1 MPELFRPKKSRVP
14 TLVIQKRKH
23 VNRIMM
29 QKRRHE
35 RVNQMRMPRL
45 TIVAFILQSLLIV
58 LLSCLGGAAFTYYQ
72 SQLPLLD
79 GIARHSLFQTT
90 HIYDRNGKL
99 LYQLYDHGSDTDGNP
114 RGRRTYV
121 NFGDIPT
128 VLVNTTVAAEDH
140 SFWTNSG
147 VDMYGIV
154 RAVVTDFQHG
164 VPEQGG
170 STVTQQL
177 IKNQFFLKQNRNLQ
191 MKGEEALLAVGLTQ
205 RYSKAQIMEM
215 YLNTVF
221 YGDANF
227 GIEAAAQDFFG
238 LEPQC
243 NKHGQCKPAVAQLT
257 LGEASLLAG
266 LPQSPTTYMPFY
278 NRQAALKRQ
287 EHVLSNMVALDMI
300 TLSQS
305 QAAQKEMKAFKFKRP
320 PSVKN
325 APHFVDYIVDQVLIP
340 LFGAQNLVDGGYSIY
355 TTIDLNLERKVES
368 ITYNRIYG
376 NAPDMYGYTNLR
388 AAHNLNNAAV
398 VVTDP
403 LTGEILSMN
412 GSVNYNDTSKD
423 PRIQG
428 QFNSAA
434 DALRQPGSSFKPIV
448 YSTALEMGWYPAMNV
463 PDAHTYFPDGVKP
476 YEPRNYDRMYHGAI
490 GMSVRRA
497 IANSYNIPAIETLE
511 FAGIPNV
518 LTTAARFGLS
528 HVARTPRGYQGAA
541 MALGTS
547 VESLLNM
554 TTAYATFA
562 NQGVRMPQTTVLQI
576 NNNLGKPI
584 YKFNPQKAQGKRV
597 LGQDV
602 AFLISS
608 ILSDTKARHEEFG
621 PGNPLE
627 LDRPVAAKT
636 GTTDSFD
643 DNWTLGYTPYLTVGV
658 WAGNS
663 DNTPMNNVIGITGAG
678 PIWHDVMVW
687 ANQHYHFP
695 VADFIPPVNVHKVAV
710 SAYSGLLP
718 HLGEP
723 TVKDWFIDGTVPT
736 IQGSYYIPSFVP
748 GMSHFDADQAS
759 HSDDEKK
766 PKDNN

>member
-1 MPELFRPKKSRVP
+1 MPELLDSKKFRDH
-14 TLVIQKRKH
+14 TLVVEKRRHK
-23 VNRIMM
+23 NRIIM

-35 RVNQMRMPRL
+35 RGNYPAIPRL
-45 TIVAFILQSLLIV
+45 TMIAFVLQAIFIILF
-58 LLSCLGGAAFTYYQ
+58 SCLGGAAFTYYQ

-79 GIARHSLFQTT
+79 SIARHSLFQTT

-99 LYQLYDHGSDTDGNP
+99 LYQLYDHGSDASGHP

-121 NFGDIPT
+121 NFADIPT
-128 VLVNTTVAAEDH
+128 VLVNATVAAEDH

-147 VDMYGIV
+147 VDIYGIL
-154 RAVVTDFQHG
+154 RAVVTDFQQG

-177 IKNQFFLKQNRNLQ
+177 IKNQFFLKQDRNLQ
-191 MKGEEALLAVGLTQ
+191 MKGAEALLAVGLTQ

-278 NRQAALKRQ
+278 NRQAALQRQ
-287 EHVLSNMVALDMI
+287 AHVLNNMVSLDMI
-300 TLSQS
+300 TRSQS
-305 QAAQKEMKAFKFKRP
+305 LAAQKEMKSFKFKRP
-320 PSVKN
+320 PFVKN

-355 TTIDLNLERKVES
+355 TTLDLNLERKVEE

-376 NAPDMYGYTNLR
+376 NTPDIYGYTNLR
-388 AAHNLNNAAV
+388 IAHNLNNAAV

-403 LTGEILSMN
+403 HTGEILAMD
-412 GSVNYNDTSKD
+412 GSVNYNDTSDD

-434 DALRQPGSSFKPIV
+434 DALRQPGSSFKPVV
-448 YSTALEMGWYPAMNV
+448 YATALEMGWYPAMNIA
-463 PDAHTYFPDGVKP
+463 DAHTYFPDGVQT
-476 YEPRNYDRMYHGAI
+476 YEPRNYDGRYHGAI
-490 GMSVRRA
+490 GMSMRRA
-497 IANSYNIPAIETLE
+497 IANSFNIPAIEALE

-518 LTTAARFGLS
+518 LTTAGRLGLS
-528 HVARTPRGYQGAA
+528 NVASTPHNYQGAA
-541 MALGTS
+541 MALGSS

-562 NQGVRMPQTTVLQI
+562 DEGIRMPQTTVLQI
-576 NNNLGKPI
+576 NNNVGKPI
-584 YKFNPQKAQGKRV
+584 YKFDPQKARGERV

-602 AFLISS
+602 AFLMSS
-608 ILSDTKARHEEFG
+608 ILSDTKARYEEFG

-636 GTTDSFD
+636 GTTDNFD

-687 ANQHYHFP
+687 ADQHYHFP
-695 VADFIPPVNVHKVAV
+695 VTDFTPPDNVHKATV
-710 SAYSGLLP
+710 SAYTGLLP

-736 IQGSYYIPSFVP
+736 IQGSYYVP
-748 GMSHFDADQAS
+748 PMILKPKTVLPNVDKKSKK
-759 HSDDEKK
+759 EKK
-766 PKDNN
+766 